1 LHEIL
6 FFFNYAKL
14 EFEIRVTVIK
24 IDESLNDFD
33 LKSVQKFTT
42 CYMQIEN
49 TFLINFILLKRFIF

>member
-1 LHEIL
+1 MDLSFARDL
-6 FFFNYAKL
+6 VFFNYAKL

-42 CYMQIEN
+42 C
-49 TFLINFILLKRFIF
+49 K